1 MSTGTQ
7 QEEGK
12 KEKGQINPG
21 LRCSFLKHLT
31 TNHYVVIAID

>member
-7 QEEGK
+7 QEGRK
-12 KEKGQINPG
+12 KEKGQMKRG
-21 LRCSFLKHLT
+21 LRGSFLKHLT